1 MPRKR
6 PLAYDF
12 LELTWRAVEVRGRKV
27 HFGVQ
32 LQAQATTWDA
42 YLKAVKM
49 AEELGFG
56 SVWTFDHLLPF
67 SGPDDRSCFE
77 TLTTLSAMAAVT
89 TSARIGVLVNG
100 VLYRHPAVLAKAAAQ
115 VDQMSGGRLDF
126 SLGAAWAE
134 REFRAYGLGFP
145 SLSERYGRLEEA
157 LQVTKLLW
165 SQPRASFHGRYYH
178 LEDAP
183 CEPKPLQRPHPPVTV
198 GGSGLGSLRA
208 AARHADRL
216 NLIGP
221 PEHCAERAR
230 RLEQLC
236 VEEGRD
242 FQEVELSV
250 HPTVALGK
258 DERSA
263 KALAERMAATLGS
276 GAQPGSWIVG
286 GPAEVAER
294 LGRYLEV
301 GVSHFVLAVTAPFE
315 PEPLELFQE
324 RVGPALAG

>member
-1 MPRKR
+1 MLRLR
-6 PLAYDF
+6 C
-12 LELTWRAVEVRGRKV
+12 RAVEVRGRKL
-27 HFGVQ
+27 HFGAQ
-32 LQAQATTWDA
+32 LQAQATTWDE
-42 YLKAVKM
+42 YLRAVKM
-49 AEELGFG
+49 VEELRFG

-67 SGPDDRSCFE
+67 SGPEDRACFE
-77 TLTTLSAMAAVT
+77 TLTTLGAMAAVT

-100 VLYRHPAVLAKAAAQ
+100 ALYRHPAVLAKAAAQ

-134 REFRAYGLGFP
+134 REFRAYGLEFP
-145 SLSERYGRLEEA
+145 PLAERYGRLEEA

-165 SQPRASFHGRYYH
+165 SQRRTNFRGRYYR

-183 CEPKPLQRPHPPVTV
+183 CEPKPLQQPHPPVTI

-236 VEEGRD
+236 AEEGRS
-242 FQEVELSV
+242 FGEIELSV

-263 KALAERMAATLGS
+263 QDLAERMAATLG
-276 GAQPGSWIVG
+276 ARPQPGRWVVG
-286 GPAEVAER
+286 TPEQVAQSLR
-294 LGRYLEV
+294 RYMEV

-315 PEPLELFQE
+315 REPLRLFQDE
-324 RVGPALAG
+324 VVPALEG